1 VDLASEHCAASAV
14 EAESLS
20 PLALRRLRWRM
31 RRGLLEN
38 DLLLTAFLESRAGRV
53 SADEIAGLDQLLD
66 LPDQDLLELM
76 LGRRPCGSLV
86 LDPRAL
92 RVLDALQSIRLLQT
106 RYGSSMITSSQ
117 AMNHV

>member
-1 VDLASEHCAASAV
+1 VDLAREHCADSFV
-14 EAESLS
+14 GAEGLS

-38 DLLLTAFLESRAGRV
+38 DLLLSAFLESRAGRI
-53 SADEIAGLDQLLD
+53 SADEVAGLDQLLD

-76 LGRRPCGSLV
+76 LGLPSSGSLV
-86 LDPRAL
+86 SDPRAL

-106 RYGSSMITSSQ
+106 PSDLQ
-117 AMNHV
+117 